1 MIKPP
6 DIAGINPAARIVP
19 VLAVDNIGSIAQEL
33 GDRATQFAKGQ
44 EYIGHVLSK
53 AGESAYHVR
62 LDAEG
67 FKGAVLKM
75 ELGSQA
81 QLGQTISLKFLHSEP
96 NPTFLLIQPS
106 PTISRSS
113 VTSADISS
121 AAHLIGQYLTKA
133 ESEGVSTR
141 YQANAVVSLTPF
153 NPQQLVYD
161 LKFAVTKSG
170 LFYES
175 HLSDLVQSGQN
186 LSSVKVEPQNQNN
199 YSIAALV
206 SQQLTVL
213 ENQRLSWQGEVW
225 PGQKM
230 SWDVQLERRD
240 AVDKDAHQAS
250 GNAKSESIDAIT
262 SELNLVLPKLGKV
275 AIKLNLSEGRLRV
288 RLSAEQ
294 AHALDV
300 FKQGRQ
306 VLAEAITRNGQLLDV
321 LTVTKHD

>member
-6 DIAGINPAARIVP
+6 DIAGINPAARIIP

-53 AGESAYHVR
+53 AGDSVYHVK
-62 LDAEG
+62 LEAEG

-75 ELGSQA
+75 ELGAQA
-81 QLGQTISLKFLHSEP
+81 QLGQTLSLKFLHSEP
-96 NPTFLLIQPS
+96 NPTFLLAPPS
-106 PTISRSS
+106 VASSSS

-133 ESEGVSTR
+133 ENEGVSTR
-141 YQANAVVSLTPF
+141 YQANAIVSQTPF
-153 NPQQLVYD
+153 NPQQLAYD
-161 LKFAVTKSG
+161 LKYAVTKSG

-186 LSSVKVEPQNQNN
+186 LSPVKVEPQNQSNS
-199 YSIAALV
+199 SIAALV
-206 SQQLTVL
+206 SQQLAVL
-213 ENQRLSWQGEVW
+213 ENQRMSWQGEVW

-240 AVDKDAHQAS
+240 VLDEEARQAL
-250 GNAKSESIDAIT
+250 GKTKSENIEAVA
-262 SELNLVLPKLGKV
+262 SELNLELPRLGKV
-275 AIKLNLSEGRLRV
+275 AVKLNLAEGRLRV
-288 RLSAEQ
+288 QLSAEQ
-294 AHALDV
+294 THALDV
-300 FKQGRQ
+300 FNQSRLA
-306 VLAEAITRNGQLLDV
+306 LAEAIAKNGQQLDA